1 MIRHVERPHVVELN
15 SPPCGRLLVLK
26 EPLDHWFHEL
36 LMTSVCV
43 QEHERDGI
51 LPSVGR
57 GITIDR
63 VWTFLDPVSFC
74 DDLKWEQWTGIERVV
89 L

>member
-1 MIRHVERPHVVELN
+1 MIRHVERPHVMELD
-15 SPPCGRLLVLK
+15 SPPRGLLLVLEK
-26 EPLDHWFHEL
+26 PLDHWFPEL
-36 LMTSVCV
+36 LMGSVSV
-43 QEHERDGI
+43 QKHEREDI

-57 GITIDR
+57 GVTIDR

-74 DDLKWEQWTGIERVV
+74 DDLKWEQWTGIKRIA